1 MIAAK
6 QAAFSDL
13 EDDLYD
19 RLSHMTMLAT
29 FHTMNEVWPGK
40 ELVFD

>member
-40 ELVFD
+40 ETRL